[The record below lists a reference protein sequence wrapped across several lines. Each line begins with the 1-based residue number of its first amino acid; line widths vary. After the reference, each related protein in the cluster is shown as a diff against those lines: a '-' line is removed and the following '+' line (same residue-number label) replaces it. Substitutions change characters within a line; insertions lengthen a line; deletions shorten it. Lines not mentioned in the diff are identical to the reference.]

1 MKKILLYIILFLSGI
16 DGAWALPIEKEG
28 MSIYSPSLKQ
38 EVSYSII
45 LPEGCEHSETEY
57 PVLYMFHGIGGDY
70 TSWLEYGNV
79 ARVMDKMIKDN
90 QSFNY
95 NLGSGS
101 GYSVKEIIDNVKK
114 VTGKDFKVEYV
125 ERRAGDPGILIA
137 DSAKAEKELDWK
149 PQYSLEQIV
158 ISAWKWETNRKY

>member
-1 MKKILLYIILFLSGI
+1 
-16 DGAWALPIEKEG
+16 
-28 MSIYSPSLKQ
+28 
-38 EVSYSII
+38 
-45 LPEGCEHSETEY
+45 
-57 PVLYMFHGIGGDY
+57 
-70 TSWLEYGNV
+70 
-79 ARVMDKMIKDN
+79 MIKDN

-101 GYSVKEIIDNVKK
+101 GYSVKEITDNVKK

-137 DSAKAEKELDWK
+137 DSTKAEKELDWK